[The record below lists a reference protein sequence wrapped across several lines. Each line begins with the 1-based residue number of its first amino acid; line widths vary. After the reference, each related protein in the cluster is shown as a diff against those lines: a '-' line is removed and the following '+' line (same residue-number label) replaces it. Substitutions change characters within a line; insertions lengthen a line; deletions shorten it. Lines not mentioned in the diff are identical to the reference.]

1 MNTIETTDG
10 LASPSEAAHR
20 VLARAGWVAAMV
32 LATAAGS
39 QVAIPL
45 PFTPVPLTLQ
55 VFAVLLTGLLLGPVE
70 ALWAQAIYVGLG
82 LCGVPWYA
90 GLTALPLHAAVAA
103 ATFGYLAGFT
113 VAAPVVALLRDHVGP
128 ARACGA
134 GLAAIYLAGATHL
147 AFAMD
152 VDPSAAVT
160 LGVFP
165 FLPLDVIKAALAIR
179 VASFLR
185 RRRPS
190 GLTHRGVL

>member
-1 MNTIETTDG
+1 MNTTGMAIG
-10 LASPSEAAHR
+10 SPTEAMER

-55 VFAVLLTGLLLGPVE
+55 VFAVLLCGLVLSPME
-70 ALWAQAIYVGLG
+70 ALVAQGLYVGLG
-82 LCGVPWYA
+82 LSGVPWFA
-90 GLTALPLHAAVAA
+90 GLAAMPLHAALAS

-113 VAAPVVALLRDHVGP
+113 VAAPMVALLRERVGFV
-128 ARACGA
+128 RAAGA
-134 GLAAIYLAGATHL
+134 GLAVIYGSGAMHL
-147 AFAMD
+147 AMVMGLDA
-152 VDPSAAVT
+152 SAALT

-165 FLPLDVIKAALAIR
+165 FVPADALKAVLAIR

-185 RRRPS
+185 
-190 GLTHRGVL
+190 GFGGTL

>member
-1 MNTIETTDG
+1 MSTLETTGD
-10 LASPSEAAHR
+10 LHSSSEAAKR
-20 VLARAGWVAAMV
+20 VVIRVGWVAAMV

-70 ALWAQAIYVGLG
+70 ALWAQATYVGLG

-90 GLTALPLHAAVAA
+90 GLTALPLHAAVAS

-113 VAAPVVALLRDHVGP
+113 VAAPIVALLRDHVGP
-128 ARACGA
+128 TRACGA
-134 GLAAIYLAGATHL
+134 GLAAIYVAGATHL

-152 VDPSAAVT
+152 LDASAVVT
-160 LGVFP
+160 LGVLP
-165 FLPLDVIKAALAIR
+165 FLPLDLVKAVLAIR

-185 RRRPS
+185 RNGGP
-190 GLTHRGVL
+190 V